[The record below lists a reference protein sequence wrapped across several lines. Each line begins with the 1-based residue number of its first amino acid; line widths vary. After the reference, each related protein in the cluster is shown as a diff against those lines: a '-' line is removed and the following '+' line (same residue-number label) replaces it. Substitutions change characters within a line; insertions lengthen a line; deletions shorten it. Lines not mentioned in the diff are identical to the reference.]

1 MVALQEPQNTLPNQ
15 ESMNIVFVG
24 HVDHGKSTIV
34 GRLLADTNSLPKGK
48 LEALQADC
56 ARRGVPFEYA
66 SLIDALKDERTQNI
80 TIDTAR
86 IFFKSKVR
94 EYLILDA
101 PGHIEFIKNMV
112 TGASHAEAAVLVI
125 DAHEGVRENSRRHG
139 DLLGMLGIQQVIVA
153 INKMDLVGYDQ
164 AVFDAVKKEYDAFLQ
179 TVGIRP
185 AGTIPLSGREGEGVV
200 FHSPAMPWYTGKTL
214 LEALDAFEKHKPLVD
229 RPLRLPV
236 QDVYKFSEDGDQRR
250 IVAGTLFSGKV
261 HPGDLL
267 IAYPSGKRTHIAE
280 LVAFNRDSLAQ
291 AEAGEA
297 IGFTM
302 QEQIYLR
309 RGEII
314 CRANEPA
321 PEVSTRLRT
330 SLFWIGEQPLQ
341 VGQDYLLKAGTAK
354 ESVRVE
360 AIRQVLD
367 AASYEL
373 VENPQQVSKHMAA
386 EVTLKARHSIAFDVG
401 TQLPETSRF
410 VLVDG
415 YEIAGGGKIL
425 EALPDEDT
433 RLRQEVY
440 ERDQKWV
447 QGSLSA
453 GQRAQRFNQQP
464 SLIII
469 TGKKEANRKRLA
481 ARLEQEM
488 FAEGSLV
495 YYLGIGSVIHSVNF
509 DLTNRSNPQEWAEQ
523 VRRFAEV
530 CHLLLDTGLI
540 LIVTAIELTSTDVKI
555 LKTIINTEII
565 QTIWLGEE
573 ITTDLVPDLRLEA
586 NEDEQTQI
594 ARIKAAIEAAGVIN
608 GTHALDSI
616 A

>member
-1 MVALQEPQNTLPNQ
+1 MATSQASQNTISTQ

-66 SLIDALKDERTQNI
+66 YLIDALKDERTQNI

-139 DLLGMLGIQQVIVA
+139 YLLGMLGIQQVIVA

-164 AVFDAVKKEYDAFLQ
+164 AVFERVKKEYDAFLQ
-179 TVGIRP
+179 TVGITP
-185 AGTIPLSGREGEGVV
+185 AATIPLSGREGEGVV

-229 RPLRLPV
+229 RPLRLTI

-250 IVAGTLFSGKV
+250 IVAGTLTSGSIR
-261 HPGDLL
+261 PGDFLV
-267 IAYPSGKRTHIAE
+267 AYPSGKRTHVAE
-280 LVAFNRDSLAQ
+280 LVAFNHDPLPQ
-291 AEAGEA
+291 AEAGKA

-302 QEQIYLR
+302 HEQIYLR
-309 RGEII
+309 RGEIM
-314 CRANEPA
+314 CRADEPA
-321 PEVSTRLRT
+321 PQVSTRLRT
-330 SLFWIGEQPLQ
+330 SLFWIGEQPLR

-354 ESVRVE
+354 ETVRVE
-360 AIRQVLD
+360 EVHQVLD

-373 VENPQQVSKHMAA
+373 VENAQQVGKHMAA
-386 EVTLKARHSIAFDVG
+386 EVTLKTRHPIAFDVG

-440 ERDQKWV
+440 ERDQKWI
-447 QGSLSA
+447 QGVLTA
-453 GQRAQRFNQQP
+453 NQRAQRFNQQP
-464 SLIII
+464 ALIII
-469 TGKKEANRKRLA
+469 TGEKGTGRKRLA
-481 ARLEQEM
+481 AHLEQRL

-495 YYLGIGSVIHSVNF
+495 YYLGIGSVIHGVNF
-509 DLTNRSNPQEWAEQ
+509 DLTNRTNPEEWAEH

-540 LIVTAIELTSTDVKI
+540 LIVTAIELTSADVNI

-565 QTIWLGEE
+565 QTIWLGDE
-573 ITTDLVPDLRLEA
+573 ITTDLVPDIHLRKD
-586 NEDEQTQI
+586 EDEEDQL
-594 ARIKAAIEAAGVIN
+594 ARIKASIESSGVVN
-608 GTHALDSI
+608 GAHALD
-616 A
+616 

>member
-1 MVALQEPQNTLPNQ
+1 MTQPLSQ

-66 SLIDALKDERTQNI
+66 YLIDALKDERTQNI

-86 IFFKSKVR
+86 IFFKSKLR

-125 DAHEGVRENSRRHG
+125 DAQEGVQENSRRHG
-139 DLLGMLGIQQVIVA
+139 YLLGMLGINQVIVA

-164 AVFDAVKKEYDAFLQ
+164 AVFEAVKKEYSAFLQ
-179 TVGIRP
+179 TIGITP
-185 AGTIPLSGREGEGVV
+185 AAYIPLSGREGDGVAS
-200 FHSPAMPWYTGKTL
+200 HSPAMPWYTGKTL

-229 RPLRLPV
+229 RSLRMPV

-250 IVAGTLFSGKV
+250 IVAGTLSSGTMR
-261 HPGDLL
+261 PGDALV
-267 IAYPSGKRTHIAE
+267 AYPSGKRTHVAE
-280 LVAFNRDSLAQ
+280 LVTFNQSSLSQ
-291 AEAGEA
+291 IEAGEA

-309 RGEII
+309 RGEVI
-314 CRANEPA
+314 CHPDEPA

-341 VGQDYLLKAGTAK
+341 MGKDYLLKVGTAK
-354 ESVRVE
+354 ENVRVE
-360 AIRQVLD
+360 AIHHVLD
-367 AASYEL
+367 AATYDLLEISDE
-373 VENPQQVSKHMAA
+373 VSRHMAG
-386 EVTLKARHSIAFDVG
+386 EVTLRARHPIAFDVG

-415 YEIAGGGKIL
+415 YEIAGGGRIL
-425 EALPDEDT
+425 EALPDEDMH
-433 RLRQEVY
+433 LRQEVY
-440 ERDQKWV
+440 QRDQKWV
-447 QGSLSA
+447 QGILTA

-464 SLIII
+464 ALIII
-469 TGKKEANRKRLA
+469 TGEKGMGRKRLA
-481 ARLEQEM
+481 AHLEQHL
-488 FAEGSLV
+488 FTEGSLV
-495 YYLGIGSVIHSVNF
+495 YYLGIGSVIHGVNF
-509 DLTNRSNPQEWAEQ
+509 DLTNRSKPEEWAEH

-540 LIVTAIELTSTDVKI
+540 LIVTAIELTSADVKI

-565 QTIWLGEE
+565 QTIWLGDK
-573 ITTDLVPDLRLEA
+573 ITTDLVPDIHLRL
-586 NEDEQTQI
+586 NEDEETQL
-594 ARIKAAIEAAGVIN
+594 ARIKAGIEAAGVVYGAHKIP
-608 GTHALDSI
+608 
-616 A
+616 

>member
-1 MVALQEPQNTLPNQ
+1 
-15 ESMNIVFVG
+15 
-24 HVDHGKSTIV
+24 
-34 GRLLADTNSLPKGK
+34 
-48 LEALQADC
+48 
-56 ARRGVPFEYA
+56 
-66 SLIDALKDERTQNI
+66 
-80 TIDTAR
+80 
-86 IFFKSKVR
+86 
-94 EYLILDA
+94 
-101 PGHIEFIKNMV
+101 
-112 TGASHAEAAVLVI
+112 
-125 DAHEGVRENSRRHG
+125 
-139 DLLGMLGIQQVIVA
+139 
-153 INKMDLVGYDQ
+153 
-164 AVFDAVKKEYDAFLQ
+164 
-179 TVGIRP
+179 
-185 AGTIPLSGREGEGVV
+185 
-200 FHSPAMPWYTGKTL
+200 
-214 LEALDAFEKHKPLVD
+214 
-229 RPLRLPV
+229 
-236 QDVYKFSEDGDQRR
+236 
-250 IVAGTLFSGKV
+250 
-261 HPGDLL
+261 
-267 IAYPSGKRTHIAE
+267 
-280 LVAFNRDSLAQ
+280 
-291 AEAGEA
+291 
-297 IGFTM
+297 
-302 QEQIYLR
+302 
-309 RGEII
+309 
-314 CRANEPA
+314 
-321 PEVSTRLRT
+321 VSTRLRT

-540 LIVTAIELTSTDVKI
+540 LIVTTIELTSTDVKI

-573 ITTDLVPDLRLEA
+573 ITTDLVPDLRLET
-586 NEDEQTQI
+586 NEDEETQI

>member
-1 MVALQEPQNTLPNQ
+1 MTQPLSQ

-66 SLIDALKDERTQNI
+66 YLIDALKDERTQNI

-86 IFFKSKVR
+86 IFFKSKLR

-125 DAHEGVRENSRRHG
+125 DAQEGVQENSRRHG
-139 DLLGMLGIQQVIVA
+139 YLLGMLGINQVIVA

-164 AVFDAVKKEYDAFLQ
+164 SVFEAVKNEYSAFLQ
-179 TVGIRP
+179 TIGITP
-185 AGTIPLSGREGEGVV
+185 AAYIPLSGREGDGVAS
-200 FHSPAMPWYTGKTL
+200 HSPAMPWYTGKTL

-229 RPLRLPV
+229 RPLRMPV

-250 IVAGTLFSGKV
+250 IVAGTLSSGTMR
-261 HPGDLL
+261 PGDALV
-267 IAYPSGKRTHIAE
+267 AYPSGKRTHVAE
-280 LVAFNRDSLAQ
+280 LVTFNQSSLSQ

-309 RGEII
+309 RGEVI
-314 CRANEPA
+314 CHPDELA

-341 VGQDYLLKAGTAK
+341 VGKDYLLKVGTAK
-354 ESVRVE
+354 ENVHVE
-360 AIRQVLD
+360 AIHHVLD
-367 AASYEL
+367 AATYDLSESS
-373 VENPQQVSKHMAA
+373 EEVSRHMAG
-386 EVTLKARHSIAFDVG
+386 EVTLKSRHPIAFDVG

-415 YEIAGGGKIL
+415 YEIAGGGRIL
-425 EALPDEDT
+425 EALPDEDMH
-433 RLRQEVY
+433 LRQEVY
-440 ERDQKWV
+440 QRDQKWV
-447 QGSLSA
+447 QGILTA

-464 SLIII
+464 ALIII
-469 TGKKEANRKRLA
+469 TGEKGMGRKRLA
-481 ARLEQEM
+481 AHLEQHL
-488 FAEGSLV
+488 FTEGSLV
-495 YYLGIGSVIHSVNF
+495 YYLGIGSVIHGVNF
-509 DLTNRSNPQEWAEQ
+509 DLTNRSKPEEWAEH

-540 LIVTAIELTSTDVKI
+540 LIVTAIELTSADVKI

-565 QTIWLGEE
+565 QTIWLGDE
-573 ITTDLVPDLRLEA
+573 ITTDLVPDIHLRLD
-586 NEDEQTQI
+586 EDEETQL
-594 ARIKAAIEAAGVIN
+594 ARIKAGIEVAGVVN
-608 GTHALDSI
+608 GTHALD
-616 A
+616 